1 MQLLI
6 SVAASDRLFAKAFR
20 RVRPRLDPLCEAF
33 AAVGMINPI
42 HAALLIGLTNDRP
55 PDAYAIVP
63 NRDGFFQV
71 LAGVDPLSTDA
82 QLRTAVLEV
91 IRKTVIACPFS
102 EPDREQFL
110 RLLDHWDMP
119 AS

>member
-1 MQLLI
+1 MDLVI
-6 SVAASDRLFAKAFR
+6 SVAARDRLFAKAFR
-20 RVRPRLDPLCEAF
+20 RVRPRLDPLCHAF

-42 HAALLIGLTNDRP
+42 HAALLIGLTDDRP
-55 PDAYAIVP
+55 PGDFAIVP
-63 NRDGFFQV
+63 NRDEYFQV
-71 LAGVDPLSTDA
+71 LAGADPLWTDA
-82 QLRTAVLEV
+82 QLHMAVLAV

-110 RLLDHWDMP
+110 RLLDHSGMQ

>member
-20 RVRPRLDPLCEAF
+20 RVRPGLDPLCAAF
-33 AAVGMINPI
+33 ATVGMINPI

-55 PDAYAIVP
+55 PGDFAIVP
-63 NRDGFFQV
+63 NREGFFQV

-82 QLRTAVLEV
+82 QLHGAVLAI
-91 IRKTVIACPFS
+91 IRKTVVACPFS
-102 EPDREQFL
+102 DPDREQFL
-110 RLLDHWDMP
+110 RLLDYLDMP